1 MSLPSATGTR
11 RSATAMLHAPDSI
24 ISTNQVYEN
33 DWETGGL
40 GPMRNHFTTD
50 AELAFIKRRRVDGNQ
65 QIRAHLD

>member
-1 MSLPSATGTR
+1 MTIRHEARAVKDHSV
-11 RSATAMLHAPDSI
+11 
-24 ISTNQVYEN
+24 ISTHQVYEN